1 MRSVLEAPGP
11 IKRTT
16 AAKRQ
21 AGRPPFLAFV
31 ADGETETLLRESLT
45 QQLAPG
51 KGSIIRGGIAKAV
64 AYLGQHRSPDIL
76 IVDISDIEL
85 PISKVNEL
93 ADVCEPGVAVIAI
106 GNRNEIGLS

>member
-1 MRSVLEAPGP
+1 VRSVLEAPGP
-11 IKRTT
+11 IERTT

-51 KGSIIRGGIAKAV
+51 KGSIIRGGITKA
-64 AYLGQHRSPDIL
+64 S
-76 IVDISDIEL
+76 
-85 PISKVNEL
+85 PISVS
-93 ADVCEPGVAVIAI
+93 IARPI
-106 GNRNEIGLS
+106 S